1 VKRNKIWPV
10 LRDVIIVT
18 VLTGLGGFIVGFA
31 STEHNSPLYI
41 YSLALS
47 NSLFCIIGL
56 TISGCLAV
64 GNRWRHL
71 AIVAAIVWVVSIFN
85 VIFFRVTIIQW
96 AASAIAVAIFALIG
110 GGISLLFKRKKL
122 VEISSNAG
130 DDKFYEE
137 VARELQD
144 KPMVP
149 GLWTKAFA
157 EMGGDDAKA
166 RALYIKYRV
175 AQLAEASRQQRPEEQ
190 KHSRNTQV
198 IFVAAIF
205 AVVVLATIFGVMTS
219 NKNFKTNASAVTP
232 TEQPPAVQT
241 PAESNFDRQKKLAEK
256 GNADA
261 QCVMG
266 FYYGM
271 GVGVAQDYAESAK
284 WYRMAADQGNADAE
298 YILGTYCANGFG
310 AEKDEAEAA
319 KWYWKAAEQGNV
331 DAQNKLGDCYAYG
344 WGVETNFAEAYKWY
358 SLAARY
364 YGEKARLH
372 RNK

>member
-1 VKRNKIWPV
+1 MRILTAILVTLLLGGMFAYQDIQKNEPPYQQHP
-10 LRDVIIVT
+10 VT
-18 VLTGLGGFIVGFA
+18 VILTDFFCGFLSGLIFYFGSGW
-31 STEHNSPLYI
+31 
-41 YSLALS
+41 LARRKERKLK
-47 NSLFCIIGL
+47 G
-56 TISGCLAV
+56 SGD
-64 GNRWRHL
+64 
-71 AIVAAIVWVVSIFN
+71 
-85 VIFFRVTIIQW
+85 
-96 AASAIAVAIFALIG
+96 
-110 GGISLLFKRKKL
+110 
-122 VEISSNAG
+122 E
-130 DDKFYEE
+130 KFYDV
-137 VARELQD
+137 VARELQE

-205 AVVVLATIFGVMTS
+205 TVVVLATIFGVVAT
-219 NKNFKTNASAVTP
+219 NKNVIANTSAVTQ
-232 TEQPPAVQT
+232 TEQLPAVQT

-256 GNADA
+256 GDADA

-271 GVGVAQDYAESAK
+271 GMGVAQDYAESSK

-319 KWYWKAAEQGNV
+319 KWYRKAAEQGNV

-358 SLAARY
+358 SLAGRY